1 MLTMPQRLAT
11 RAGVGA
17 LAMAVAAGLA
27 LGPAARPA
35 AAAYSRPVMEGPSG
49 PAPCYW
55 NGQPY
60 SHGAAIEVIS
70 TDGTIVRTYDC
81 NNGTWVFRSS
91 SPRR

>member
-1 MLTMPQRLAT
+1 MQMQRVAR
-11 RAGVGA
+11 RAGVGT

-27 LGPAARPA
+27 LGLAGPPAPSAD
-35 AAAYSRPVMEGPSG
+35 AAYSKPVAEG

-55 NGQPY
+55 GGQPY
-60 SHGAAIEVIS
+60 SHGASIEVVS
-70 TDGTIVRTYDC
+70 ADGTTVRTYDC